1 MGIGSTL
8 IAVSFIVVNICILY
22 CRGRLY
28 VSSFQKFIPQY
39 SFSLSGIL
47 PQFKLYKWLK
57 MSFLLFVLRMASLL
71 YTWLPRRTTLML

>member
-22 CRGRLY
+22 CGGRLY
-28 VSSFQKFIPQY
+28 VSSFQKFTPQY

-47 PQFKLYKWLK
+47 PQFKLYKW
-57 MSFLLFVLRMASLL
+57 
-71 YTWLPRRTTLML
+71 